1 MSYRLTETERKY
13 VSVIE
18 DLILKIIKD
27 PNEPSQLLL
36 TNSDGDKLDL
46 TVKLPKYKLSY
57 DHDTNSLRLIE
68 EVYNS
73 LDISETVE
81 WGWKYTIEGLYD
93 DEYLTGIK
101 IIRLNDGWEDT
112 LDLTKLKG
120 GTFQSITV
128 NEISEF
134 LNSVFIKGVL
144 QVEGDSYFEG
154 NVTIDQLLK
163 VLQLE
168 VTNGARIKNLQIY
181 DDDRWIDVGIA
192 ENGKLGLVEGIEEE
206 GIETFGEISIKKGKC
221 KVNNIFFEF
230 SEEFDN
236 SKEGL
241 HFIIEEDTYR
251 E

>member
-1 MSYRLTETERKY
+1 M
-13 VSVIE
+13 
-18 DLILKIIKD
+18 
-27 PNEPSQLLL
+27 
-36 TNSDGDKLDL
+36 
-46 TVKLPKYKLSY
+46 
-57 DHDTNSLRLIE
+57 
-68 EVYNS
+68 
-73 LDISETVE
+73 
-81 WGWKYTIEGLYD
+81 
-93 DEYLTGIK
+93 
-101 IIRLNDGWEDT
+101 
-112 LDLTKLKG
+112 TKLKG

-128 NEISEF
+128 NEIAEF
-134 LNSVFIKGVL
+134 LNSVFIKNIL
-144 QVEGDSYFEG
+144 HVEGESYFEG

-192 ENGKLGLVEGIEEE
+192 ENRKLGLVEGIEEE
-206 GIETFGEISIKKGKC
+206 GIDTFGDISIKKGKC
-221 KVNNIFFEF
+221 KVNNIFFES